1 MMVVVRCRLVR
12 GAVQLGVRVLVL
24 RPVMGV

>member
-1 MMVVVRCRLVR
+1 MRVVVRCRLVR
-12 GAVQLGVRVLVL
+12 RPVQLGVRVVVL